1 MKRFLEWVKS
11 QQLTESRKM
20 YKGWVHPQ
28 KNKMEVWEAV
38 AKPWHIQG
46 VVKNPEL
53 FGYTKEDLINAIVNS
68 KVRTSRSGTVEDHY
82 RNLVSGGASV
92 DWDIETLLLND
103 GWVKVTA
110 DLSSSADAATDIYA
124 PDVQSARA
132 ALKMLE
138 RKIPSLP
145 SVQFMIVWTGNDMMR
160 MSRTATIQGE
170 AHYKTFVKTGRI
182 PVMRENLEESFES
195 SYPVVL
201 KQWAGM
207 AGLTRYDA
215 KTKSGLLEI
224 EIYKIYKQGRAY
236 FVDFSV
242 DQSYEV
248 MTQAGEPFKILAT
261 VMKAIEMFI
270 DMYAKE
276 YGEPPKSFMFSSN
289 KDDYMDQDSES
300 SRHKVYIRLVK
311 RFAKNFR
318 YSLVSVQDD
327 RATGQMKMA
336 LKKD

>member
-1 MKRFLEWVKS
+1 MKRFLEWVES

-38 AKPWHIQG
+38 ARPWHIQG

-103 GWVKVTA
+103 GWVKVTV

-132 ALKMLE
+132 TLKMLE
-138 RKIPSLP
+138 RMIPSLP

-182 PVMRENLEESFES
+182 PVMREDLEESFES
-195 SYPVVL
+195 SYPVNL
-201 KQWAGM
+201 AQWSTGM
-207 AGLTRYDA
+207 VGVTRYDA

-224 EIYKIYKQGRAY
+224 EIYKQGRAY
-236 FVDFSV
+236 VVDFSI
-242 DQSYEV
+242 DGSFEV
-248 MTQAGEPFKILAT
+248 MTRAGEPFKILAT

-270 DMYAKE
+270 DLHTRENGK
-276 YGEPPKSFMFSSN
+276 PPKSFMISSN
-289 KDDYMDQDSES
+289 KDSYTNPDSES
-300 SRHKVYIRLVK
+300 SRHEVYIRLVK
-311 RFAKNFR
+311 RFAKNFG

-327 RATGQMKMA
+327 RAVGQMKMA